1 MTQPLQLTELK
12 LQQLGQ
18 MHDVLELIG
27 RIRQVQEPITSPD
40 GLRQTIE
47 LVLHFAELFGVSGE
61 LTDRLRQ
68 MLSDDNVFQIVLG
81 IVRFLLGMGGE
92 ETAEGKLRASFDV
105 GNTRRIEPQDLLSW
119 LPIVVQIINL
129 IRLIRGDSQNM

>member
-18 MHDVLELIG
+18 MHDVLALIG
-27 RIRQVQEPITSPD
+27 RIRQLQEPITSPD

-47 LVLHFAELFGVSGE
+47 LVLHFAQLLGVSGE

-68 MLSDDNVFQIVLG
+68 ILADENVFQIVLS
-81 IVRFLLGMGGE
+81 IVRFLLGMAGGE
-92 ETAEGKLRASFDV
+92 SPAGNLRASFDV
-105 GNTRRIEPQDLLSW
+105 GNTRRIEQQDLLSW

>member
-1 MTQPLQLTELK
+1 MTQPLQLTEVK
-12 LQQLGQ
+12 LQQLGLLR
-18 MHDVLELIG
+18 DVLELVG

-47 LVLHFAELFGVSGE
+47 LVLHFAELLGVSGE

-68 MLSDDNVFQIVLG
+68 ILADENVFQIVLS
-81 IVRFLLGMGGE
+81 IVRFLLGMSGG

-105 GNTRRIEPQDLLSW
+105 RNAVRIEPQDLLSW

-129 IRLIRGDSQNM
+129 IRIIRGAM